1 VQGSLT
7 PAGGGPAPIQ
17 YTPPPVQDGQVIGAP
32 PSTPPPVP
40 PLEQA
45 GQSAGAIQALLG
57 GAVTRAQDRVTT
69 ANQTAQLGP
78 QPNGTNGIGGALTR
92 PGLTGGRPIDAF
104 LESQLMLEENK
115 YQRPTGPTP
124 DLFQPIGRGGLLPGQ
139 RPTPRTDTV
148 RLPVL
153 RVPRLPMQQTPVQG
167 HGTFS
172 GNVVS
177 PGDGAPEIVRQQ
189 IATNSVPCFPTDYAR
204 ELARSIKKRKR
215 CPW

>member
-1 VQGSLT
+1 MQGSLT

-17 YTPPPVQDGQVIGAP
+17 YTPPQDYIVDGRVGKPGFPLQDGQVIGAP

-104 LESQLMLEENK
+104 LERQLMLEENK
-115 YQRPTGPTP
+115 YQRPTRPTP
-124 DLFQPIGRGGLLPGQ
+124 DLFQPIGRPA
-139 RPTPRTDTV
+139 
-148 RLPVL
+148 L

-177 PGDGAPEIVRQQ
+177 PGSGAPQIVRQQ